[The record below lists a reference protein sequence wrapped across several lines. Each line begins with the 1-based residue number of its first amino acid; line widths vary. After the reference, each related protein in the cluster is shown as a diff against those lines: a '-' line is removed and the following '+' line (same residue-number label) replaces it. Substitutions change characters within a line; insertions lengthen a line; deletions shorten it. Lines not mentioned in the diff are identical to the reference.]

1 MQLSQEMGRREEQ
14 EAEERKDE
22 VDCFIFVCAVH
33 GGHRV
38 FEVIGAIATACC
50 GLLNKLDSPSF

>member
-1 MQLSQEMGRREEQ
+1 MKNEGM
-14 EAEERKDE
+14 KDK
-22 VDCFIFVCAVH
+22 VDCFIFVCAVY

-38 FEVIGAIATACC
+38 FEVIGAITTACC

>member
-1 MQLSQEMGRREEQ
+1 VKEYEGL
-14 EAEERKDE
+14 KDE

-38 FEVIGAIATACC
+38 FEAIGTITTACC
-50 GLLNKLDSPSF
+50 GLFNKLDSPSF